1 MRTYGVPA
9 ANATEAQIVEALHD
23 ASIWAG
29 VYRTA
34 FSVGAAADGV
44 LASTEVAYG
53 KGKGASAG
61 DRLSLVACTAGAGGG
76 FVGRGQ
82 MWSTRDIGKAARAVS
97 DCLARGM
104 IAYGSLEFLSGGR
117 AQLRGAALDA
127 QHVIRHLGGWYV
139 LGKTLGYGG
148 IMLAPASMSGRF
160 VAPQSLYVGPLG
172 AWTVSRIHPCR
183 YPMRPSLGA
192 AARPAAG
199 APGVPGKNGGKVGGA
214 AGRAPG
220 SGKRAREGGRN
231 GGGSPARPPPGQ
243 GGGTAGHALPAAA
256 IMYRLYMAM
265 GYRTVEHGRLGP
277 DTGMCLL
284 QLENAIEDAAALGAC
299 RRGEEFAALV
309 DGFGGVQIM
318 EVAPG
323 TSADAGPGGV
333 IAGPQGDMLVAAGP
347 EELRYGGSDA
357 EFADAV
363 RDAARRA
370 YGVYCGG
377 QSPRPSLPPN
387 PGEAMRGWARPQAPS
402 PARGSRPPSPW
413 GTMHD
418 WTAGP

>member
-1 MRTYGVPA
+1 MPA
-9 ANATEAQIVEALHD
+9 AEATEAQIVEALHD

-29 VYRTA
+29 VSRIA

-53 KGKGASAG
+53 KGRGTG
-61 DRLSLVACTAGAGGG
+61 DRLSLVACTAGAGGE
-76 FVGRGQ
+76 FTGRGR
-82 MWSTRDIGKAARAVS
+82 MWGTRDIGKAARAVS

-104 IAYGSLEFLSGGR
+104 IWYGSLEFLSAGR

-127 QHVIRHLGGWYV
+127 QHVIRHVGGWYV
-139 LGKTLGYGG
+139 LGRTLGDEG

-183 YPMRPSLGA
+183 LPMRPSLGA
-192 AARPAAG
+192 AALPTAG
-199 APGVPGKNGGKVGGA
+199 APGAPGENGGKAVGA

-220 SGKRAREGGRN
+220 SGKRAREGGRGS
-231 GGGSPARPPPGQ
+231 GGSGSPARPAPGRR
-243 GGGTAGHALPAAA
+243 GGTAGHALPALA

-299 RRGEEFAALV
+299 RPGEEFAAAV
-309 DGFGGVQIM
+309 DSLGGVRIRG
-318 EVAPG
+318 VAPG
-323 TSADAGPGGV
+323 MSAGAGAGGV
-333 IAGPQGDMLVAAGP
+333 IAGPQGDVLVAAGP
-347 EELRYGGSDA
+347 EEMRYGGSDA
-357 EFADAV
+357 EFAGAV

-387 PGEAMRGWARPQAPS
+387 PEEAMHGWARPRAPS